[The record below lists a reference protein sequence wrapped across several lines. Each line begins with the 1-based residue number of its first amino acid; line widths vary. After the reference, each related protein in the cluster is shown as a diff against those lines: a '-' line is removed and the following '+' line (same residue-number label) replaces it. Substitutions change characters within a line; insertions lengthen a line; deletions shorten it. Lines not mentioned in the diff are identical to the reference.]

1 MFLLGQE
8 SKPSFL
14 SSDSSVS
21 KLHLYRTWKK
31 CYKFKTQLFLPI
43 HRFSSLEMGYWRLPL
58 LSTYF
63 QASPHQVALHL
74 HIDPHPFCCLHYAP
88 LTILEIWNVTKDI
101 LQIFPYQVWKK
112 KSLLREWTSISFTN
126 ITSSFWK
133 AQTCTKHHHCG
144 VKRLKALMSNGD
156 IQHPAHPRVP
166 FPHCYPGAGW
176 IQNLG
181 SWLRCWWCW
190 IFGWKSKC
198 LKLVFLKTKHYHRK
212 TGHTA
217 LLITSR

>member
-126 ITSSFWK
+126 ITSSFLKSTNMHKTSSLWSK
-133 AQTCTKHHHCG
+133 TSQSSHEQWWHSTPSTPTCPISSLLSWGWMNPKPGQLTPMLMMLDFWVKKQMVETGVFENQTLPQKNRKHCI
-144 VKRLKALMSNGD
+144 A
-156 IQHPAHPRVP
+156 
-166 FPHCYPGAGW
+166 
-176 IQNLG
+176 
-181 SWLRCWWCW
+181 
-190 IFGWKSKC
+190 
-198 LKLVFLKTKHYHRK
+198 YHK
-212 TGHTA
+212 
-217 LLITSR
+217 